1 MYGNTALEM
10 ADQDTVYGEAVIE
23 AFSEWIAR
31 LAEVVEDA
39 QRSGEV
45 AADVPARQLAQ
56 HIVASLEGG
65 IMLSRLR
72 KEEEPLATTIACL
85 RAYLKPATAPV

>member
-10 ADQDTVYGEAVIE
+10 ADQDTVYRDAVIE

-31 LAEVVEDA
+31 LEEVVEDA

-45 AADVPARQLAQ
+45 TSDVQAHQLAQ

-85 RAYLKPATAPV
+85 RSYLLPVSAPV